1 MNKTIMLGRASAFPS
16 STDAGMTKLEYIAT
30 QIFAAMHTTT
40 NAVPEESYAVL
51 QAHNLLAELNKEEE

>member
-1 MNKTIMLGRASAFPS
+1 MSKPTFVERESAFAS
-16 STDAGMTKLEYIAT
+16 STDAGLTKLEYIAT

-51 QAHNLLAELNKEEE
+51 QARNLLAELNKEEQ